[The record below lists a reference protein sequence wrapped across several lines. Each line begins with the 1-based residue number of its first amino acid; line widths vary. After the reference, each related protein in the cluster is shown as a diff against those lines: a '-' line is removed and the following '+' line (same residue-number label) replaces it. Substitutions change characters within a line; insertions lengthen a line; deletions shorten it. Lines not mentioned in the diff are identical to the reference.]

1 MVERGEPADEAPEQ
15 ISPGERG
22 NRSGAHRV
30 RAAPEEVLAFWFGC
44 EGEEGYGEFREAWF
58 SRNPDFDHEVRDR
71 FEDVYEEAVAGG
83 LEAWKEEA
91 ESCLALIVVLDQLPR
106 NMFRGDPRTYAA
118 DGLALA
124 AARYAIER
132 AYDRELSP
140 FQRMFLYLPFE
151 HSEDLEDQRRSV
163 ELFRRLAEDT
173 GSEDLLV
180 YAVRHM
186 EIIERFGRFPHR
198 NEILGRR
205 TTPEEAKFL
214 EEPNSSF

>member
-1 MVERGEPADEAPEQ
+1 MVERGEPTDQTRER
-15 ISPGERG
+15 ISGERG
-22 NRSGAHRV
+22 DRHELRRV
-30 RAAPEEVLAFWFGC
+30 RTTPEEVLAFWFGR

-58 SRNPDFDHEVRDR
+58 SRNPDFDHEIRDR
-71 FEDVYEEAVAGG
+71 FETVYEEAVAGG
-83 LEAWKEEA
+83 LEDWKEEA
-91 ESCLALIVVLDQLPR
+91 RSCLALIVVLDQFPR
-106 NMFRGDPRTYAA
+106 NMFRGDPRMYAA

-124 AARYAIER
+124 AARHAVER

-151 HSEDLEDQRRSV
+151 HSEDLEDQRFSV

-173 GSEDLLV
+173 GSEDILV
-180 YAVRHM
+180 YALRHM
-186 EIIERFGRFPHR
+186 EIIQRFGRFPHR
-198 NEILGRR
+198 NEILGRQ